1 MLLTI
6 YHIYLN
12 SRVFLSRNY
21 QLIVAPR
28 KFDVLKTNIC
38 TRNEALRANMLVL
51 RTSNFLG
58 ATIRPIV
65 PRHKHSIVIIVLH
78 YFFPRASSFII
89 LNYFQLFRWKP
100 LKWNVK
106 FEKQNR
112 QKSTWYNFNSL
123 FSISLLVCR
132 KIFTDEYITVS
143 IRVFSTDGQY
153 GLIVSL
159 RGWTLSRHVINL
171 NQWESEKIWWWSI
184 IVSSVANQRIA
195 FVIDRL

>member
-1 MLLTI
+1 M
-6 YHIYLN
+6 
-12 SRVFLSRNY
+12 FLSRNY
-21 QLIVAPR
+21 QQIVAPR
-28 KFDVLKTNIC
+28 KFDILKTNIC

-65 PRHKHSIVIIVLH
+65 PRHKHSIVVIVLH

-100 LKWNVK
+100 LKSNVK

-132 KIFTDEYITVS
+132 KMFTDEYITIHPGIFHGRAIWADSVS
-143 IRVFSTDGQY
+143 PRMNPIASRDQFKPIRIGE
-153 GLIVSL
+153 
-159 RGWTLSRHVINL
+159 NL
-171 NQWESEKIWWWSI
+171 VVNCNSK
-184 IVSSVANQRIA
+184 
-195 FVIDRL
+195 